1 MYKELLENNRILAE
15 RLGRYHV
22 NSPIVVL
29 TRKSFRGFKL
39 QFLFLKF
46 HLTTLRLVVLIAPPK
61 NGLKWFEILHKD
73 ILGWQEPLCH
83 LYLSST
89 CLRRSDFW
97 HNSHSR
103 PHYDLIDGQIGLRRN
118 YIMSFDVGKLPWKFG
133 TPKLSLSRGPMP
145 SKFGFLKKF
154 SLKTSLWPH
163 RWPDWPA

>member
-1 MYKELLENNRILAE
+1 MWEIETLTIPP
-15 RLGRYHV
+15 
-22 NSPIVVL
+22 SPPSIVCSGPADMMIFYSV
-29 TRKSFRGFKL
+29 SWC
-39 QFLFLKF
+39 
-46 HLTTLRLVVLIAPPK
+46 TTLRLVVLIAPPK

-133 TPKLSLSRGPMP
+133 TPKLVLSRGPMP

-163 RWPDWPA
+163 RWLDWPA

>member
-1 MYKELLENNRILAE
+1 MSKTQN
-15 RLGRYHV
+15 
-22 NSPIVVL
+22 L
-29 TRKSFRGFKL
+29 TKWTFFGTPCS
-39 QFLFLKF
+39 
-46 HLTTLRLVVLIAPPK
+46 TTLRLVVLIAPPK

-133 TPKLSLSRGPMP
+133 TPKLVLSRGPMP

-163 RWPDWPA
+163 RWSDWPA

>member
-1 MYKELLENNRILAE
+1 MFLYILMSALLCNLLTFNIICVKRIWFWKTWW
-15 RLGRYHV
+15 RC
-22 NSPIVVL
+22 
-29 TRKSFRGFKL
+29 T
-39 QFLFLKF
+39 
-46 HLTTLRLVVLIAPPK
+46 TTLRLVVLIAPPK

-133 TPKLSLSRGPMP
+133 TPKLVLSRGPMP
-145 SKFGFLKKF
+145 SKLGFLKKF
-154 SLKTSLWPH
+154 SLKTSL
-163 RWPDWPA
+163 

>member
-1 MYKELLENNRILAE
+1 ML
-15 RLGRYHV
+15 RLHC
-22 NSPIVVL
+22 
-29 TRKSFRGFKL
+29 
-39 QFLFLKF
+39 F
-46 HLTTLRLVVLIAPPK
+46 HTTLRLVVLIAPPK

-118 YIMSFDVGKLPWKFG
+118 YIMSFDEGELPSKFG
-133 TPKLSLSRGPMP
+133 TQKLSLFRGPMP
-145 SKFGFLKKF
+145 SKFCRKA
-154 SLKTSLWPH
+154 SLKIWDPKSPSFSVPRPIKVLIFEEILTQNLIMTS
-163 RWPDWPA
+163 